1 MILLRIRLAPC
12 NPFAGGNLQLC
23 EGAPLEQH
31 VAGCSSALLG
41 GALFL
46 VCLAGLTVGE
56 MGAPLAGTWWW
67 MRLCLRE
74 VEV

>member
-1 MILLRIRLAPC
+1 M
-12 NPFAGGNLQLC
+12 
-23 EGAPLEQH
+23 
-31 VAGCSSALLG
+31 AGCSSALLG